1 MFEITLNLSTVYG
14 DLLVTA
20 EVERGRYSIG
30 AVTTPDGSPVDVTLD
45 LLEEIETSMS
55 FDAQCSRFDAL
66 YFAADTPELLR
77 YHA

>member
-1 MFEITLNLSTVYG
+1 MFETTMTLSTVYG

-20 EVERGRYSIG
+20 EVERGRYTIG
-30 AVTTPDGSPVDVTLD
+30 AVTRPDGSPVDVTLD
-45 LLEEIETSMS
+45 VLEEIETSIG

-66 YFAADTPELLR
+66 FFACDTPELLH

>member
-1 MFEITLNLSTVYG
+1 MFETTMTHSTVYG

-20 EVERGRYSIG
+20 EVERGRYTIG
-30 AVTTPDGSPVDVTLD
+30 RVTRTDGSPVDVTLD
-45 LLEEIETSMS
+45 VLEEIETSIG

-66 YFAADTPELLR
+66 FFACDTPELLR